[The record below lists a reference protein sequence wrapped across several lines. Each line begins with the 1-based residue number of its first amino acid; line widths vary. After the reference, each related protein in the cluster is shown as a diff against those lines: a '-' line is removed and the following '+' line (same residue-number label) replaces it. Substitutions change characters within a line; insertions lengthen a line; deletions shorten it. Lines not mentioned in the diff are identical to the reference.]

1 MHLLVKFIANSMQI
15 RSLILTFFSSP
26 TFYCFIIIKNNY
38 TKYLQYTAT
47 ATATQRTHIL
57 TFSPPGPVITFC
69 VIRFG
74 RGGAI
79 ARLGQCYISNNRTLM
94 NFFFHFL
101 IATQRNSFPF
111 L

>member
-47 ATATQRTHIL
+47 ATDTANTYLDIL
-57 TFSPPGPVITFC
+57 ATFC

-79 ARLGQCYISNNRTLM
+79 ARLGQCYISNNRTSM